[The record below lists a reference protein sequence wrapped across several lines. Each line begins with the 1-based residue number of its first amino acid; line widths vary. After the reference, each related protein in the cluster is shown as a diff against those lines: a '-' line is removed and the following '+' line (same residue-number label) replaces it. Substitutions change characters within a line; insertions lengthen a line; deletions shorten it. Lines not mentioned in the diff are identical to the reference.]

1 MITEAD
7 ILIVTRWLVI
17 HGRIRLSWMPSVR
30 R

>member
-7 ILIVTRWLVI
+7 ILIVTRWIVI
-17 HGRIRLSWMPSVR
+17 PGRIRLSWMPSVR